1 VNAVEVGTL
10 HPSSLITGRDG
21 GETVLAWGHEVWIF
35 GDTFLTVKNVDGT
48 SFVSNTFATS
58 PSTVPEGGIPL
69 ADRLDEAG
77 APDELLRPTA
87 AEEAYDVAHRM
98 LPDGGCEA
106 SPCGGR
112 FATWPSAA
120 VFAPDAGG
128 SALVFYSIV
137 SAAPGAFNFQGIG
150 AGVATWSSFASLPS
164 RPAPALCD
172 GGPPTALFCASDPGY
187 GEGAALVDGSVY
199 TFACTKN
206 GLAFNCQLGRVPY
219 AQATARSAWQF
230 WTGSAWSSDMGSSV
244 TLFNGAPILSF
255 FFDPFIGQWMT
266 VYSEPLSNQVVFR
279 TAPALTGPWSQEGNL
294 FVATYQDGNG
304 GTAYDAVVHPELAEQ
319 GGKVQ
324 YVTYSRPN
332 GTEFG
337 DEFALVRVTFGAP

>member
-1 VNAVEVGTL
+1 
-10 HPSSLITGRDG
+10 
-21 GETVLAWGHEVWIF
+21 
-35 GDTFLTVKNVDGT
+35 
-48 SFVSNTFATS
+48 
-58 PSTVPEGGIPL
+58 
-69 ADRLDEAG
+69 
-77 APDELLRPTA
+77 
-87 AEEAYDVAHRM
+87 
-98 LPDGGCEA
+98 
-106 SPCGGR
+106 
-112 FATWPSAA
+112 
-120 VFAPDAGG
+120 
-128 SALVFYSIV
+128 
-137 SAAPGAFNFQGIG
+137 
-150 AGVATWSSFASLPS
+150 
-164 RPAPALCD
+164 
-172 GGPPTALFCASDPGY
+172 
-187 GEGAALVDGSVY
+187 
-199 TFACTKN
+199 
-206 GLAFNCQLGRVPY
+206 
-219 AQATARSAWQF
+219 
-230 WTGSAWSSDMGSSV
+230 MGSSV